1 MSGNPDSSK
10 TIAVFGGSR
19 VDRGSRLYAEAER
32 VGTLLARAGFTLING
47 GYAGTMEASAKGAR
61 EAGGRVIGVTSAL
74 FPDSV
79 LNDFVNEEIPTD
91 NLYNRIRELIGRGD
105 GYVILRGSIG
115 TLAELGI
122 VWNLASLEP
131 GFKKPIVL
139 LGDSWKN
146 VIRAYE
152 ENLAV
157 GAEQTRFLAAV
168 STPEECVEMLSRK
181 LGIER
186 TAWRQGGD
194 PLPRAPS
201 PPQ

>member
-1 MSGNPDSSK
+1 MSVSPDLSK

-32 VGTLLARAGFTLING
+32 VGALLARAGFTLING

-79 LNDFVNEEIPTD
+79 LNDFVDEEIPND

-105 GYVILRGSIG
+105 GYVVLRGSIG

-122 VWNLASLEP
+122 VWNLASLER

-152 ENLAV
+152 QNLAV
-157 GAEQTRFLAAV
+157 GEEQTRFILSAA
-168 STPEECVEMLSRK
+168 TPEECVQVLRRR
-181 LGIER
+181 LGLG
-186 TAWRQGGD
+186 Q
-194 PLPRAPS
+194 PS
-201 PPQ
+201 L